1 MNAKLTLFNSLLIA
15 SMVSGCNYADASGP
29 AQEFE
34 VSINHDKPFVALQE
48 FSVQGKLYPH
58 EHEGTESIG
67 KAIVWL
73 EGQEDCS
80 LQVEVLQVNEDGQ
93 QWIELGEIRFITPDD
108 RDLGAPDFEEGMTSK
123 IVAELTTEFEEQ
135 LVVMKEAV

>member
-1 MNAKLTLFNSLLIA
+1 
-15 SMVSGCNYADASGP
+15 
-29 AQEFE
+29 
-34 VSINHDKPFVALQE
+34 
-48 FSVQGKLYPH
+48 
-58 EHEGTESIG
+58 TESIG